1 MNAGPGSS
9 QLRLTGMTE
18 RLPLGALLQDSD
30 FLCENPNGDI
40 ASAMQTSPSNLR
52 PLQNLLPLT
61 QNGEEYSRFMGAP
74 GELVGLSDGAIAVD
88 GFLAWS
94 KDTPTGSKKFRLY
107 RGGGSA
113 YMLSG
118 DNPGG
123 PVDWVSYSFPAVE
136 QPVLKGGIL
145 SCKALLVRNFYEEAF
160 SSPYCTTQ
168 GDELQLLIITYG
180 MLGSYFNTQE
190 GITLEGLISP
200 AGYGEG
206 YAAADR
212 YRCQGRPLIKGYTRQ
227 LPDPTAVTLA
237 VYDEDTRKRASD
249 EAAADSNKIS

>member
-1 MNAGPGSS
+1 M
-9 QLRLTGMTE
+9 
-18 RLPLGALLQDSD
+18 
-30 FLCENPNGDI
+30 
-40 ASAMQTSPSNLR
+40 
-52 PLQNLLPLT
+52 
-61 QNGEEYSRFMGAP
+61 
-74 GELVGLSDGAIAVD
+74 
-88 GFLAWS
+88 
-94 KDTPTGSKKFRLY
+94 
-107 RGGGSA
+107 
-113 YMLSG
+113 
-118 DNPGG
+118 
-123 PVDWVSYSFPAVE
+123 
-136 QPVLKGGIL
+136 

-180 MLGSYFNTQE
+180 MLGNYFNTQE

-249 EAAADSNKIS
+249 EAAANSNKIS